1 MKVYNKNVQILE
13 DSIEKI
19 DFILLESETVYRIDL
34 NLVTVEKSLV
44 VGQYSANDQV
54 LLCKEYNDT
63 NIIVYIKSEN
73 VIVTRI
79 NHIPTEQFQPT
90 ETSYE
95 MTFENYSDLLSFKQT
110 GETTFSMYNQTGNY
124 LFSIHDIV
132 THDASVIVYPV
143 DLELTTIE
151 FRYLTVGRIN
161 YSNFYMFVIYDL
173 FRKEITTKKVV
184 FTVNSTIAELNFNL
198 TDPNTLELSFN
209 DESVSV
215 NYKKVSRRG
224 TKLFS
229 VSQFKKYR
237 NKHILGTIIINGSK
251 YFLHN
256 KTNGVFLTH
265 SNPTRVSGFYP
276 NMRAQFFG
284 KSLYIYGRNTHY
296 AYNANGKYDYLYA
309 GDNPKPI
316 AKFTRPFNLRLFR
329 RYGFFKVPISSLYI
343 NTRIHNNLYLGNKKA
358 ILHNLKL
365 KLRPRKAKTLDF
377 TIYGDQVNIIRTN
390 LRGDITSTIIS
401 KEEEYTL
408 LKRNFIYVA
417 FLLTKLIP
425 KKKAKIN
432 LYFEKKSMKADESS
446 IQVFEQVMKEKN
458 LKSKNYFILS
468 EDAEN
473 YQALKKAYKKAIVKK
488 HSFYH
493 YYLTFN
499 ASNLIS
505 SELSNHLLND
515 RLYIDVIR
523 EKIKSIPLIFLQHG
537 IMFAKPVD
545 NPMAFGFHKDKNAYN
560 MNKSVISS
568 ELEAGEFYKMGYD
581 REDLILT
588 GLATFDKAY
597 LNESADKIAFMP
609 TYRYWEE
616 GLIYRGL
623 IEKTSYYE
631 QIMRVIEAFKEH
643 KLLDRLLIIPHN
655 KFSEFI
661 YENMKE
667 YQHIISAN
675 PSEALKESV
684 IFITDYS
691 SAIYDATFRGAYPI
705 FFWEEKDYLIEQYR
719 AIPPVNDEN
728 APGAIAYTISELMD
742 TVKKAINQNYQVED
756 EILYKYKQ
764 INSFDDRQNTG
775 RIIEF
780 LKQDQIL

>member
-1 MKVYNKNVQILE
+1 M
-13 DSIEKI
+13 
-19 DFILLESETVYRIDL
+19 
-34 NLVTVEKSLV
+34 
-44 VGQYSANDQV
+44 
-54 LLCKEYNDT
+54 
-63 NIIVYIKSEN
+63 
-73 VIVTRI
+73 TRI
-79 NHIPTEQFQPT
+79 YLISTEHF
-90 ETSYE
+90 ELSDTSYE
-95 MTFENYSDLLSFKQT
+95 MIFENYSDLLLFKQT
-110 GETTFSMYNQTGNY
+110 AETTFSMYNQNGNY

-132 THDASVIVYPV
+132 TQDASVIVHPV
-143 DLELTTIE
+143 DLGLTTIDY
-151 FRYLTVGRIN
+151 RYLTIGKIN
-161 YSNFYMFVIYDL
+161 YMNFYIFVIYDL

-184 FTVNSTIAELNFNL
+184 FTVQSTLAELNFNL
-198 TDPNTLELSFN
+198 SSPNTLELSFN
-209 DESVSV
+209 DEHATV
-215 NYKKVSRRG
+215 NFMKVTRKG
-224 TKLFS
+224 AKIFS
-229 VSQFKKYR
+229 VSQLKKYR
-237 NKHILGTIIINGSK
+237 NKHMLGTININGAK

-256 KTNGVFLTH
+256 KTNGVFLTR
-265 SNPTRVSGFYP
+265 SNPTRISGFYP
-276 NMRAQFFG
+276 NLRAQFFG
-284 KSLYIYGRNTHY
+284 ENLYVYGRSTHY
-296 AYNANGKYDYLYA
+296 AYKANGKYDYLYI
-309 GDNPKPI
+309 GDHTQPI
-316 AKFTRPFNLRLFR
+316 AKFTRPFNIRLFR
-329 RYGFFKVPISSLYI
+329 RYGFFKVPIASLTV
-343 NTRIHNNLYLGNKKA
+343 NSRIHNNLYLGNKKEV
-358 ILHNLKL
+358 LHNLKL

-377 TIYGDQVNIIRTN
+377 TIFNDQVNIIRTN

-408 LKRNFIYVA
+408 LKRNLIYGA
-417 FLLTKLIP
+417 FLLTKLLP
-425 KKKAKIN
+425 KKKTKIN
-432 LYFEKKSMKADESS
+432 LYFEKKSMKADESA
-446 IQVFEQVMKEKN
+446 IQVFEQVMKEKD

-468 EDAEN
+468 KDASN
-473 YQALKKAYKKAIVKK
+473 YQALKKTYKNSIVKK

-545 NPMAFGFHKDKNAYN
+545 NPMAFGFHKDKNVYN

-588 GLATFDKAY
+588 GLSTFDKAY
-597 LNESADKIAFMP
+597 LNKSADKIAFMP

-616 GLIYRGL
+616 GLIYRGM

-643 KLLDRLLIIPHN
+643 NLLDRLLIVPHN

-667 YQHIISAN
+667 YQHIISPN

-742 TVKKAINQNYQVED
+742 TVNKAINQNYRIED
-756 EILYKYKQ
+756 EILSKYKQ

-775 RIIEF
+775 RIIGF